1 MKKLKKLHY
10 WLLLSPLIGLII
22 LALGFMFEGYYED
35 LLNFYILLFP
45 FLLPSLI
52 LFIILISVKKQFTD
66 YFAIG
71 GIIPTILMSIW
82 MGLIIPG
89 DISSTAI
96 LGVLAIPIIGIPAM
110 PFGILFGYWL
120 YRLDKKDKQKRLKK

>member
-1 MKKLKKLHY
+1 MKKLKKWHY
-10 WLLLSPLIGLII
+10 WLLLSPLVGLII
-22 LALGFMFEGYYED
+22 LALGFAFEGYYKD
-35 LLNFYILLFP
+35 LLGFYILLVP

-52 LFIILISVKKQFTD
+52 LFIILISVKKDFTD

-96 LGVLAIPIIGIPAM
+96 LGVLAIPIIGIPTM

-120 YRLDKKDKQKRLKK
+120 YRLDKKNKFKRLKK